1 MADER
6 RKGNTVPVIL
16 KNARLYDPS
25 QPMDEHGSLLI
36 EDGIIK
42 AQGGPDELAPSGT
55 EIIDCEG
62 HTVMPGLVDARVFV
76 GEPGAEHR
84 ETLRSASKAAAAG
97 GVTTIVVMPDT
108 DPVIDDIALLDFI
121 MRRGRDESVVRVR
134 AMAAMTQGL
143 EGREITEFGLLK
155 ETGALGFTDGRHS
168 ISNAMLMARALTYA
182 RDFKMPICHHTQD
195 LSLSSNGVMNAGE
208 NASRLGLPGIPHE
221 AETIVV
227 DRDIRLA
234 RMTRGYYHAA
244 SISSPESARLIAGAK
259 LEGLNVTAG
268 ISVNHL
274 TLNENDIGSYR
285 TFFKMSPPLRSEED
299 RQQMIEALKNG
310 TIDIIQSSHDPQ
322 DVETKRHPFAEAE
335 DGAIGLETLLSAA
348 LRLVHSGDVPLATVI
363 KAMTSNPARLLNLEG
378 GTLKSGSPADIV
390 VADLDRPWV
399 VKADALKSRSKNTP
413 FEDARM
419 QGKVLRT
426 IVAGNTVY
434 TYQEA

>member
-25 QPMDEHGSLLI
+25 QDLDTHGSLLI
-36 EDGIIK
+36 EDGLIK
-42 AQGGPDELAPSGT
+42 AHGGPDELAPSGT

-62 HTVMPGLVDARVFV
+62 QTLMPGLIDARVFI

-97 GVTTIVVMPDT
+97 GVTTFVVMPDT

-121 MRRGRDESVVRVR
+121 MRRGRDQSIVRVR
-134 AMAAMTQGL
+134 AMAALTQGL

-155 ETGALGFTDGRHS
+155 DTGALGFTDGRHS
-168 ISNAMLMARALTYA
+168 ITNAMLMARALTYA
-182 RDFKMPICHHTQD
+182 RDFNMPICHHAQD
-195 LSLSSNGVMNAGE
+195 TSLSANGVMNAGE
-208 NASRLGLPGIPHE
+208 MASRLGLPGIPHE
-221 AETIVV
+221 AETIMV

-234 RMTRGYYHAA
+234 RMTRGLYHAS
-244 SISSPESARLIAGAK
+244 SISSPESARLIATAK
-259 LEGLNVTAG
+259 EEGLSVTAG
-268 ISVNHL
+268 ISINHL

-285 TFFKMSPPLRSEED
+285 TFFKMSPPLRSEDD
-299 RQQMIEALKNG
+299 RQMMVEALKDG

-348 LRLVHSGDVPLATVI
+348 LRLVHNGDVPLATVI
-363 KAMTSNPARLLNLEG
+363 KAMTCNPARLLNLDG
-378 GTLKSGSPADIV
+378 GTLKPGSPADMILV
-390 VADLDRPWV
+390 DLDRPWIV
-399 VKADALKSRSKNTP
+399 EAGALKSRSKNTP

-426 IVAGNTVY
+426 LVAGRTVY
-434 TYQEA
+434 TYQES